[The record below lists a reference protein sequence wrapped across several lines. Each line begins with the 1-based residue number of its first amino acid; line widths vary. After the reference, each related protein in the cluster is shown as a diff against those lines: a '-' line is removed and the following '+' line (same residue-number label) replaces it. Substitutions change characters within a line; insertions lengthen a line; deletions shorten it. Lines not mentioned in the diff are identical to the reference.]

1 MDDYRHDRGSHPALS
16 RDGDSEPTEAGRE
29 PDGAP
34 IVVRQALPADYDAI
48 VSVVDEWWG
57 RPIAGVL
64 PRLYLD
70 HFHRT
75 SLVAERDREL
85 CGFLI
90 GFHSPSVP
98 DEAYIHFVGV
108 APAARGTGLARRLYE
123 AFFTAA
129 VRDGRLRLH
138 AITSPVNAASI
149 AFHRAMGFDVIGPV
163 TDYDGPG
170 VDRIVF
176 ERVVG

>member
-1 MDDYRHDRGSHPALS
+1 M
-16 RDGDSEPTEAGRE
+16 
-29 PDGAP
+29 
-34 IVVRQALPADYDAI
+34 RQALPADYDAI

>member
-1 MDDYRHDRGSHPALS
+1 MLR
-16 RDGDSEPTEAGRE
+16 EAR
-29 PDGAP
+29 PD
-34 IVVRQALPADYDAI
+34 DYDAI

-75 SLVAERDREL
+75 SLVAERDQDL
-85 CGFLI
+85 SGFLI
-90 GFHSPSVP
+90 GFHSPSRS
-98 DEAYIHFVGV
+98 DEAYIHFVGI

-123 AFFTAA
+123 EFFAAA
-129 VRDGRLRLH
+129 VRAGRPRLH
-138 AITSPVNAASI
+138 AITSPVNTASI

-170 VDRIVF
+170 VDRVVF
-176 ERVVG
+176 ERVVV